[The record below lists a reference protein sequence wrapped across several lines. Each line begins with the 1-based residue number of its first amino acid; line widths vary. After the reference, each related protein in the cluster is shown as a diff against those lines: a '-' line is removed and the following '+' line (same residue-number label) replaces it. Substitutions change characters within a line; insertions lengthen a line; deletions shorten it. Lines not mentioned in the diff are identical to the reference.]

1 MGKPKA
7 RWYSPFNIIVTVVF
21 ALLALLCIY
30 PFYYLIINSISAN
43 DLSAAGAV
51 VVVPLYIHFD
61 NYTAI
66 FKLPGL
72 FMAANISV
80 LRTVIGSACTLAGSS
95 FLGFLFTKQRFW
107 HRKFWYRFVIAT
119 MYFNAGLIPT
129 YVNMNMLHMM
139 NNFLVYILPLVVAP
153 FNIILVKTF
162 IENTPISLQEAAEID
177 GAGPM
182 KVFALVILPIIKPIL
197 ATILVLASVDQWNR
211 FYDTLMYVKSQDLFT
226 LQYTLWKYMNQA
238 VFLSNLI
245 KSTEN
250 ADVIANAAL
259 AQNPMSIQ
267 MTVSVV
273 VTLPILI
280 VYPFMQRYFVKGIMI
295 GAVKG

>member
-1 MGKPKA
+1 MGKSKK
-7 RWYSPFNIIVTVVF
+7 RWHSPFNIIVTIVF
-21 ALLALLCIY
+21 ALISLLCIY

-51 VVVPLYIHFD
+51 VIVPLRIHFD

-72 FMAANISV
+72 FLAANISV
-80 LRTVIGSACTLAGSS
+80 LRTVVGSACTLAGSS
-95 FLGFLFTKQRFW
+95 FLGYLFTKQRFW

-129 YVNMNMLHMM
+129 YVNMSTLHLM

-162 IENTPISLQEAAEID
+162 IENTPVSLQEAAEID

-182 KVFALVILPIIKPIL
+182 KIFILVILPIIKPIL
-197 ATILVLASVDQWNR
+197 ATILVLSSVDQWNR
-211 FYDTLMYVKSQDLFT
+211 FYDTLMYIRSQDLFT

-245 KSTEN
+245 KSTDN
-250 ADVIANAAL
+250 ADVIANASL

>member
-1 MGKPKA
+1 VGKSKEK
-7 RWYSPFNIIVTVVF
+7 WYSPFNIIVTFVF
-21 ALLALLCIY
+21 ALLALICIY

-51 VVVPLYIHFD
+51 VIIPLQIHFG
-61 NYTAI
+61 NYADI
-66 FKLPGL
+66 FRLPGL
-72 FMAANISV
+72 YTAAMISV
-80 LRTVIGSACTLAGSS
+80 LRTVIGSVCTLMGCA
-95 FLGFLFTKQRFW
+95 FLGFLFTKQNFW

-129 YVNMNMLHMM
+129 YVNMSTLHMM
-139 NNFLVYILPLVVAP
+139 NNFLVYILPLIVVP
-153 FNIILVKTF
+153 FDIILIKTF
-162 IENTPISLQEAAEID
+162 IENTPASLQEAAEID
-177 GAGPM
+177 GAGPF
-182 KVFALVILPIIKPIL
+182 KVFILVILPIVKPIL

-211 FYDTLMYVKSQDLFT
+211 FYDTLMYIKSQNLFT

-238 VFLSNLI
+238 VFLANLI
-245 KSTEN
+245 KSTSD
-250 ADVIANAAL
+250 ADVVANASL